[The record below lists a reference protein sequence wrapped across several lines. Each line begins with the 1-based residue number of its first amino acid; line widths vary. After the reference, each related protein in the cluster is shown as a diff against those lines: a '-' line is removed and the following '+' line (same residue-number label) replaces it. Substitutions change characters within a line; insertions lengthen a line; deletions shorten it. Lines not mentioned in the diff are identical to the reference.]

1 MSAGLNYVDIPE
13 VKRRNVALGYTPTVL
28 NDAVADMA
36 IGLMIAA
43 GRRFHEGEMK
53 IRNGNWFDNPRWMLG
68 KDIHG
73 SRVGIVGLGNIGQT
87 IAKRLSGFDVGQL
100 VYTGHRQKSEEV
112 EKKFNAKFLSFPDL
126 IATSDFVFVAVPLTD
141 ETRNMF
147 NKTVFEQMKRSAIL
161 INVARGE
168 VVNQRDLYVALKE
181 KLIFS
186 AALDVM
192 TPEPLPRD
200 DPLLGLENISK
211 CFCGRCFGRD
221 E

>member
-1 MSAGLNYVDIPE
+1 
-13 VKRRNVALGYTPTVL
+13 
-28 NDAVADMA
+28 
-36 IGLMIAA
+36 
-43 GRRFHEGEMK
+43 
-53 IRNGNWFDNPRWMLG
+53 
-68 KDIHG
+68 
-73 SRVGIVGLGNIGQT
+73 
-87 IAKRLSGFDVGQL
+87 
-100 VYTGHRQKSEEV
+100 
-112 EKKFNAKFLSFPDL
+112 
-126 IATSDFVFVAVPLTD
+126 
-141 ETRNMF
+141 
-147 NKTVFEQMKRSAIL
+147 MKRSAIL